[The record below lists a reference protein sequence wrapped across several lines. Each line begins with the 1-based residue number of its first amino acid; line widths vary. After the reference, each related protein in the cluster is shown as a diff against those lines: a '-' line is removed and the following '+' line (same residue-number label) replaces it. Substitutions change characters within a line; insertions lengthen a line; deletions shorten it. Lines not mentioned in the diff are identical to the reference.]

1 MLTAVDSSVL
11 MDVLTNSAAHAD
23 SSEQALRKAA
33 GEGGLIICECVLAEI
48 LSSVRDVRTNQR
60 IPG

>member
-11 MDVLTNSAAHAD
+11 VDVLTNSAVHAD

-33 GEGGLIICECVLAEI
+33 GEGGLIIC
-48 LSSVRDVRTNQR
+48 
-60 IPG
+60 